1 MEELDLK
8 QLLNIFW
15 KSKIQIILIVAI
27 FIAIGVIYTTSF
39 VTPVY
44 TASTTLVLAT
54 ADNKSNN
61 SSSEKT
67 TSSEQS
73 SESITTTDVTLNSK
87 LVSTYSELV
96 KSKNV
101 LRQVLSNLNIKDLQE
116 ESLRGNVTVSS
127 VKDTELIEISVT
139 NVEPIRAKDIAN
151 EIAKVFSDKVG
162 EIYNINNVHVVDE
175 AEVPSNPSN
184 INHVKDVLIF
194 AIVGFVISI
203 VYVLI
208 ANMLD
213 TTIKSVDELEQTMK
227 VAVLVSIP
235 VYNPENDRKGRY
247 V

>member
-54 ADNKSNN
+54 ADNKNNN

-73 SESITTTDVTLNSK
+73 SESITTTDVT